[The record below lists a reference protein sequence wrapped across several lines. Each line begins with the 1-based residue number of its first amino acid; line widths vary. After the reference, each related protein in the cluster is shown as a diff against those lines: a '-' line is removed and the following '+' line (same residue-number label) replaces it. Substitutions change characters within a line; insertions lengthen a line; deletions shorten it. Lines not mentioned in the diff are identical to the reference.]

1 MNTEISTQPSY
12 QGYTLLIVDDNPTN
26 LGVLT
31 DYLEEQGF
39 EIHSHFK
46 KTDIEIALDC
56 PKALKNSQ
64 SAKRFG
70 TNLDQLANE

>member
-1 MNTEISTQPSY
+1 MQPIPAYFDNAIHFDSDNRGIKMNTEISTQPSY

-39 EIHSHFK
+39 
-46 KTDIEIALDC
+46 DIL
-56 PKALKNSQ
+56 
-64 SAKRFG
+64 SAEDG
-70 TNLDQLANE
+70 E

>member
-39 EIHSHFK
+39 
-46 KTDIEIALDC
+46 DIL
-56 PKALKNSQ
+56 
-64 SAKRFG
+64 SAEDG
-70 TNLDQLANE
+70 E